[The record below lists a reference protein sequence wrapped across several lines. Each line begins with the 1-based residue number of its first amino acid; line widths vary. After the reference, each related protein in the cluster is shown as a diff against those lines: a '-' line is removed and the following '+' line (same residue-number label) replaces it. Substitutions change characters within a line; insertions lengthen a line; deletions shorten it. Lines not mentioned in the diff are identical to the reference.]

1 MTLTVEEI
9 LVKMIKSI
17 SLFSWIGDK
26 EALELAKQFKLNYY
40 PKWSLIIRE
49 WANPDKIY
57 ILKNWKL
64 EARKAHW
71 LSNIVLGEIK
81 PWEIFWEMSF
91 FYGRP
96 AMASVVATEDSDV
109 WEISRDVFKNF
120 LEKYPNVKE
129 TAERIMKEREAINIQ
144 RLKFEPSE
152 SDNLDDDIRIIL

>member
-1 MTLTVEEI
+1 
-9 LVKMIKSI
+9 
-17 SLFSWIGDK
+17 
-26 EALELAKQFKLNYY
+26 
-40 PKWSLIIRE
+40 
-49 WANPDKIY
+49 
-57 ILKNWKL
+57 
-64 EARKAHW
+64 
-71 LSNIVLGEIK
+71 
-81 PWEIFWEMSF
+81 MSF